1 MATEYELIEQIG
13 EALRRE
19 GVTISPANV
28 EHAVNVV
35 RGQRPRPRTRVRQF
49 AVANSVGTN
58 LGGERGGVLQVSG
71 PDRTTPKQEYAAPI
85 AHHERCISSDHG
97 NRAAAERAAFNR
109 EESAGAAR
117 AGARLYMPTA
127 MPNEPRLSDS
137 RRAEYEVEAAGLR
150 VKLQQPNLSPAWRI
164 RLEQELQQIERILG
178 KAGSGDS
185 IAPDDRQM

>member
-1 MATEYELIEQIG
+1 METSMATEYELIEQIG

-71 PDRTTPKQEYAAPI
+71 PDRTTPKQEYAAP
-85 AHHERCISSDHG
+85 
-97 NRAAAERAAFNR
+97 
-109 EESAGAAR
+109 
-117 AGARLYMPTA
+117 TA
-127 MPNEPRLSDS
+127 LPNEPRLSDS

-178 KAGSGDS
+178 KAGSGDA